1 MATEQ
6 VSVESVVDD
15 GWTNAGREW
24 RDPANWHWGFYSAPN
39 DPRIWVRKRT
49 IAFRMDVQLRA
60 SRELVLDR
68 RDAGRGFR
76 SDGGQ
81 RVDERLILKR

>member
-49 IAFRMDVQLRA
+49 MHFGWTFNYAHRA
-60 SRELVLDR
+60 SWYWTAAMLAV
-68 RDAGRGFR
+68 AFAAMAVSAWTKG
-76 SDGGQ
+76 
-81 RVDERLILKR
+81 